1 MKKKKQL
8 AKIGLLLGL
17 VGGLITILTYHLAY
31 WQRVYPGVTVL
42 GQSLANQT
50 PAEAEQTILAVAG
63 RGQKIIVLQSAGQQW
78 PINLNEIDFRYQPAK
93 TSDQVFGV
101 GRNQPFWKSLNTKIH
116 CWFAGCDLVL
126 DYSLNQKALEAQL
139 DTIATQVFIPTIE
152 PTIEIKNLVSPPKRR
167 AIQVQAGQAGQ
178 QLDKRQLLT
187 QIHQALAYHA
197 ANPISLPLL
206 HLSPQLTDQQVA
218 TIKVRAENLLA
229 KNLVLVHQPPE
240 QTQSEE
246 WLMSDE
252 ELINFLD
259 FSGGYKQDQIEQ
271 WVKVLAASINR
282 PVQDALF
289 QFLPDTQRVVE
300 FKPARKGQVLEETE
314 TVALIISALEQL
326 EADKNEVSAQLP
338 VSLIDPQTS
347 TADANS
353 LGIRELIGQGVS
365 YYTGSISDRVHNLTL
380 AANKLN
386 GVLVPPEE
394 IFSFNEKVGEISV
407 ATGYRRAYIIKEGRT
422 ILDDGGGVCQIS
434 TTMFRAALAAGLPIT
449 ERQAHAYRV
458 SYYEQQYQ
466 PGFDATVFSPS
477 PDLKFKNDTP
487 GHILIQTDVDAQQ
500 GKLIFSFYGTKDG
513 RVVTISPARILERAA
528 PPPDLYID
536 DPTLPAGQIKQLEH
550 KIWGAKVAFDYKVM
564 RRDEVLQEKTFWS
577 NYQPWQAVFLRGT
590 GG

>member
-1 MKKKKQL
+1 
-8 AKIGLLLGL
+8 
-17 VGGLITILTYHLAY
+17 
-31 WQRVYPGVTVL
+31 
-42 GQSLANQT
+42 
-50 PAEAEQTILAVAG
+50 
-63 RGQKIIVLQSAGQQW
+63 
-78 PINLNEIDFRYQPAK
+78 
-93 TSDQVFGV
+93 
-101 GRNQPFWKSLNTKIH
+101 
-116 CWFAGCDLVL
+116 
-126 DYSLNQKALEAQL
+126 
-139 DTIATQVFIPTIE
+139 
-152 PTIEIKNLVSPPKRR
+152 
-167 AIQVQAGQAGQ
+167 
-178 QLDKRQLLT
+178 
-187 QIHQALAYHA
+187 
-197 ANPISLPLL
+197 
-206 HLSPQLTDQQVA
+206 
-218 TIKVRAENLLA
+218 
-229 KNLVLVHQPPE
+229 
-240 QTQSEE
+240 
-246 WLMSDE
+246 
-252 ELINFLD
+252 
-259 FSGGYKQDQIEQ
+259 
-271 WVKVLAASINR
+271 
-282 PVQDALF
+282 
-289 QFLPDTQRVVE
+289 VE

-386 GVLVPPEE
+386 GVLVPPGE

>member
-93 TSDQVFGV
+93 TSDQAFGV

-218 TIKVRAENLLA
+218 TIKARAENLLA

-240 QTQSEE
+240 QTQSEK
-246 WLMSDE
+246 WLMNDE

-326 EADKNEVSAQLP
+326 EADKNEVNAQLP

>member
-326 EADKNEVSAQLP
+326 EADKNEVNAQLP

-386 GVLVPPEE
+386 GVLVPPGE